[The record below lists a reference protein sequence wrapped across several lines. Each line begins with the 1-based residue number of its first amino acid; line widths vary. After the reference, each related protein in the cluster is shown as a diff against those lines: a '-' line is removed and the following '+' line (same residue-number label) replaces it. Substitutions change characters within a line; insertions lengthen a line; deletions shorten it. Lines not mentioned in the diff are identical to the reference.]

1 MAAEGTPRGWYTD
14 PWKQGDLRWW
24 DGNTWTGHFVSSM
37 PRSAPALQEETIAA
51 RRARI
56 ALLVAIP
63 TGILMNVGFHFAIDD
78 IRRFIREFDAVGGS
92 STWEFDRSPFY
103 LLSQVANLAQ
113 IVIGVL
119 FLMWFHQSAVNA
131 RAVGLPARRQPG
143 TGVAGFLIPVLNLW
157 WPYQSTCDLFP
168 PGHPARRRVL
178 RWFLLWVV
186 GGFVSAAAMVIGGLT
201 DGWTGWL
208 YLIVPL
214 VQLPLAAL
222 TAREVISEAV
232 EVHASLAGTSR

>member
-1 MAAEGTPRGWYTD
+1 
-14 PWKQGDLRWW
+14 
-24 DGNTWTGHFVSSM
+24 
-37 PRSAPALQEETIAA
+37 
-51 RRARI
+51 
-56 ALLVAIP
+56 
-63 TGILMNVGFHFAIDD
+63 
-78 IRRFIREFDAVGGS
+78 
-92 STWEFDRSPFY
+92 
-103 LLSQVANLAQ
+103 
-113 IVIGVL
+113 
-119 FLMWFHQSAVNA
+119 
-131 RAVGLPARRQPG
+131 
-143 TGVAGFLIPVLNLW
+143 LW

-208 YLIVPL
+208 FLIVPL